1 LKHINIISLIQAYDT
16 LEYEEYQKLLNYHN
30 IEVKDKEVDDLKSL
44 ITILNDRDGI
54 QSIFNQF
61 YVGYK
66 IPQISKEFDLLRFG
80 KDSIINIEL
89 KNSSTEEKILK
100 QLKQNKYYL
109 SFLTK
114 EVHNFTFVKN
124 MKKLYQLNNDKLKK
138 VNFIDLAKLLYEQ
151 EVNNIDDIDKLF
163 NPSDYLVSPF
173 NSTEK
178 FIGNKYF
185 LTHQQESIEI
195 KIIDL
200 LSTNDTKANFF
211 SVTGSAG
218 TGKTLLIY
226 DIAKQ
231 IINDGK
237 KVLIIHCGYLNDGHT
252 KLNDIDDWK
261 IIPIKYY
268 SSYEL
273 SNYDLIIIDEAQRI
287 YSKQMDNII
296 EKISIANGN
305 CIFSYDKVQ
314 TLATWEE
321 SINIEEK
328 INNITS
334 IVKCKLSEKIRT
346 NKNIA
351 SFIKMLFNK
360 KINDLE
366 VGEGNIEISYFNND
380 DDTKKF
386 LKILSNQNWEVLR
399 FTPSQYNYEKHEKS
413 ALPTAETSH
422 RVIGQEFDN
431 VCVVIDQCFFY
442 NKDGQL
448 QYSCKSY
455 YHPVKM
461 LFQNITRTR
470 KKVHVVIV
478 NNSEILNRCLTI
490 LTK

>member
-1 LKHINIISLIQAYDT
+1 LKHINVISLIQAYDT

-30 IEVKDKEVDDLKSL
+30 IEIKDKEVDDLKLL

-114 EVHNFTFVKN
+114 KVHNFTFVVN
-124 MKKLYQLNNDKLKK
+124 MNRLYSLNNDMLEE
-138 VNFIDLAKLLYEQ
+138 VDFTDLAKLLYEQ
-151 EVNNIDDIDKLF
+151 KVNNIDDIDKLF

-178 FIGNKYF
+178 FIENKYF
-185 LTHQQESIEI
+185 LTHQQESIKI
-195 KIIDL
+195 KIIDTL
-200 LSTNDTKANFF
+200 FDDTKANFF
-211 SVTGSAG
+211 AVTGNAG
-218 TGKTLLIY
+218 TGKTLLTY

-231 IINDGK
+231 IINRGK
-237 KVLIIHCGYLNDGHT
+237 KVLIIHCGYLNDGHI
-252 KLNDIDDWK
+252 KLNDIDGWE
-261 IIPIKYY
+261 IIPIRSY
-268 SSYEL
+268 SRYGL

-287 YSKQMDNII
+287 RPNQMDDII

-321 SINIEEK
+321 SRNIEEK
-328 INNITS
+328 ISNITS
-334 IVKCKLSEKIRT
+334 IVKYKLSEKIRT

-360 KINDLE
+360 KRNDLE

-380 DDTKKF
+380 NDAKEF
-386 LKILSNQNWEVLR
+386 LEILSNQNWEVLR
-399 FTPSQYNYEKHEKS
+399 FTPSQYNNEKHEKS

-442 NKDGQL
+442 NKDGKL
-448 QYSCKSY
+448 QYRCSSY

-461 LFQNITRTR
+461 LFQNITRAR
-470 KKVHVVIV
+470 KKVHIVIS
-478 NNSEILNRCLTI
+478 NNSEILNRCLAI